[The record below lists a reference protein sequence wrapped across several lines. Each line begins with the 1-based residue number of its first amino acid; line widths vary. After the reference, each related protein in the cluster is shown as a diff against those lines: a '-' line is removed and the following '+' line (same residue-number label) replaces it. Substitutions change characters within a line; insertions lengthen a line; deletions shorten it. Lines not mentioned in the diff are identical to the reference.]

1 MDWKEEFKKMLNEGK
16 FTTDSDIED
25 FADER
30 NLDWG
35 EVFDYLAVLEMA
47 GTPCEGCRYIGFRY
61 SMYPCNTC
69 SRRPDI
75 IDRYEPQ
82 EEEKEC

>member
-1 MDWKEEFKKMLNEGK
+1 MDWKEEFKKMMDEGK
-16 FTTDSDIED
+16 ITTDSDIED

-30 NLDWG
+30 NLEWG
-35 EVFDYLAVLEMA
+35 EIFDYLDELQTA
-47 GTPCEGCRYIGFRY
+47 GTPCQKCKNIGFRY
-61 SMYPCNTC
+61 AMYPCNSC

-82 EEEKEC
+82 EE